1 MLKVW
6 FTNCCYSFDKLKV
19 YYHYLCQSKV
29 PAVGKHKKE
38 LVSVMNGGLFQDKHG
53 RNIKCKKK
61 KKKNQKWVSIWEW
74 WKSLKSLPSARRIDW
89 LWSWVCHWVST
100 APSATVRNG
109 PAGFWPCSARPGS
122 PPIRGSW
129 TSSRRA
135 ASPRPCWTPNV
146 RICREGSS
154 LAPYLSPAQQ
164 HTKKTSLLMA
174 LWLFIINSLL

>member
-61 KKKNQKWVSIWEW
+61 KKK
-74 WKSLKSLPSARRIDW
+74 
-89 LWSWVCHWVST
+89 T
-100 APSATVRNG
+100 RNG
-109 PAGFWPCSARPGS
+109 YRSESDGNRWNHCHQLDESIDFDPGFVTGFQRLLLQLFEMGPQVFGRVQRGLDLLRFGDHERLLVELLLLVRAELPMFEFVAKVLPLRPIS
-122 PPIRGSW
+122 RLHNNTQKKPHYSW
-129 TSSRRA
+129 LF
-135 ASPRPCWTPNV
+135 
-146 RICREGSS
+146 GSS
-154 LAPYLSPAQQ
+154 
-164 HTKKTSLLMA
+164 
-174 LWLFIINSLL
+174 